1 MLKLG
6 STDINKAYLGSTEI
20 NKIYLGTD
28 EVFSG
33 GAVPTEFVSNGRIF
47 YLDSRYEETLNLSLD
62 RVESWDDMDGNGAAV
77 KFSNGT
83 RPSYGLS
90 TINGHK
96 TVKSDVSQGN
106 LRLPSSLYGLTNGPY
121 TIMVLYKKGNTSTT
135 TQRIISGDNLNKLL
149 LAEVDSTFLVQV
161 GTGSATF
168 AMPVNVADAKV
179 AFLRRDGSDYQ
190 AGKNGNEV
198 TVSGTDGTDST
209 ISSLGIFVNPADN
222 SNRLVDGELGVLLIY
237 NRYLTDEELDQNLE
251 VFERDWGIDV
261 TYFTRPTAPEVESLW
276 TGDVSQNQATIQ
288 VFFTEEPTTVRCAFS
303 TAEDMNSALYENIP
317 VNGDAVKFSIPD
329 LDPDTTYFYKM
340 EVNGVLDEKQGKF
353 KTLAATPQS
362 FRIGFSSC
370 CELGTGRDVFNTILS
385 YDPLAMFYLGD
396 FPYKDTTSTDVAVH
410 LAYTKDFLKNSKVA
424 PALRSCSNYYIF
436 DDHDFAA
443 NNPDKNSPSRNAAI
457 AMYREYIPHPPLAQ
471 SGATDGVYFSKVI
484 YDVLFIAL
492 DVRSYQDP
500 TSQSDNASKSR
511 LGAVQKQW
519 LKDQLAANTD
529 KFVVLFTIVPWLSAS
544 DGDTWSGYK
553 TERTELADYMK
564 SLGLEGRVIAC
575 AGDAHMIA
583 YDDGTNC
590 DYATGGGM
598 DMKVFQAA
606 PLSRAASTK
615 GGPYS
620 GGTFPATGGQ
630 FGLLDFEYDGS
641 DLNVTFQGI
650 REGTGVIASHSFSVG
665 L

>member
-1 MLKLG
+1 MLIQGGYVNGVEL
-6 STDINKAYLGSTEI
+6 SR
-20 NKIYLGTD
+20 IYDKGEL
-28 EVFSG
+28 VFEKENP
-33 GAVPTEFVSNGRIF
+33 VQFVSDGRVF
-47 YLDSRYEETLNLSLD
+47 YLDSRYEDTLNTVLE
-62 RVESWDDMDGNGAAV
+62 RVESWDDMDGNGAAT
-77 KFSNGT
+77 KFSNAT

-96 TVKSDVSQGN
+96 VVKCDVSQGN

-121 TIMVLYKKGNTSTT
+121 TVMALYKKGNISTT
-135 TQRIISGDNLNKLL
+135 GQRIISGNGSNNIILR
-149 LAEVDSTFLVQV
+149 EISSQFSVTV
-161 GTGSATF
+161 GTGTASF
-168 AMPVNVADAKV
+168 AMPINLADAKV
-179 AFLRRDGSDYQ
+179 GFLRRDGADYQ
-190 AGKNGNEV
+190 AGKNGNEI
-198 TVSGTDGTDST
+198 TVSGTNGTDST
-209 ISSLGIFVNPADN
+209 VTSFGLFVNPADN
-222 SNRLVDGELGVLLIY
+222 SERLVDGELGVLLIY
-237 NRYLTDEELDQNLE
+237 DRYLTDEEIDQNLE
-251 VFERDWGIDV
+251 VFERDWGVDV
-261 TYFTRPTAPEVESLW
+261 TYFTRPDAPELQSLW
-276 TGDVSQNQATIQ
+276 TGDVSEDQATIQ
-288 VFFTEEPTTVRCAFS
+288 AFFTDEPTTVRCAVS
-303 TAEDMNSALYENIP
+303 VNEDMSSSSYNTLS
-317 VNGDAVKFSIPD
+317 VSGDAVKFSIDD
-329 LDPDTTYFYKM
+329 LTPNTTYYYKM
-340 EVNGVLDEKQGKF
+340 EVDGVLDAKQGKF
-353 KTLAATPQS
+353 QTLAATPQS
-362 FRIGFSSC
+362 FRVGFSSC

-410 LAYTKDFLKNSKVA
+410 LSYTKDFLKNSKVA
-424 PALRSCSNYYIF
+424 PAMRSCQNLYIF

-443 NNPDKNSPSRNAAI
+443 NNPDKNSPSRDAAI
-457 AMYREYIPHPPLAQ
+457 AMYRNYIPHPPLAQ
-471 SGATDGVYFSKVI
+471 SGATDGIYFSKVI

-500 TSQSDNASKSR
+500 TGQSDNSSKSR

-519 LKDQLAANTD
+519 LKDTLAANTD

-544 DGDTWSGYK
+544 DSDTWAGYK
-553 TERTELADYMK
+553 TERAELADYMK
-564 SLGLEGRVIAC
+564 SLGMEGRVIAC

-641 DLNVTFQGI
+641 DLNITFQGI
-650 REGTGVIASHSFSVG
+650 REGAGVITSYSFTVS
-665 L
+665 LN